1 MRAFVLFI
9 FYLCSRLTN
18 AMIEFRIEDR
28 TIYPQIYF
36 NILYRNVLDRS
47 IILEQRLQNRN

>member
-1 MRAFVLFI
+1 MRTFVLFI
-9 FYLCSRLTN
+9 FYLYSHLTN